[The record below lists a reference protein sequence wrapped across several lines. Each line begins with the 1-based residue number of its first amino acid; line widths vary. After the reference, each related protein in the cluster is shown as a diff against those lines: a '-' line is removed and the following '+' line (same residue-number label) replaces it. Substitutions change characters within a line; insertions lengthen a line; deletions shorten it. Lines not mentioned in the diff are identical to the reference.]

1 MAAVGIALLLL
12 AASIAIH
19 YEALRLTSVRLVNLQ
34 IPCRLRIIIVLVA
47 ALLSHLVHVLLYALT
62 FVLIEKHTGLGT
74 IDGPAGHGFSDA
86 FYFSLISYT
95 TLGFGDLYPT
105 GALRLLSGI
114 EALNGL
120 VMVGWTASM
129 TYLSMERFW
138 RVEVP
143 GPQASDRD

>member
-1 MAAVGIALLLL
+1 MYAV
-12 AASIAIH
+12 
-19 YEALRLTSVRLVNLQ
+19 
-34 IPCRLRIIIVLVA
+34 
-47 ALLSHLVHVLLYALT
+47 T
-62 FVLIEKHTGLGT
+62 FLLIERSTGLGT
-74 IDGPAGHGFSDA
+74 IDGPAGHDFSDA
-86 FYFSLISYT
+86 FYFSLTSYT

-138 RVEVP
+138 RIGE
-143 GPQASDRD
+143 PQPRASDRE